1 MDVILLSDLRHTGRR
16 GDVVKVKSGYSR
28 NYLLPRGLAAAATSG
43 NMKWFEQQ
51 RTKIDAA
58 HAEEREVAASRAA
71 EIAGTTIEIA
81 KRAGESETLYG
92 SVTPGEVVDALSA
105 KGIEVDRRD
114 VDLTGGIK
122 TLGEHSVRIDLHPEV
137 VAEVTLVV
145 VAEA

>member
-16 GDVVKVKSGYSR
+16 GDVIKVKSGYAR
-28 NYLLPRGLAAAATSG
+28 NYLLPRGLAAAATNG
-43 NMKWFEQQ
+43 NMKLFESQ

-58 HAEEREVAASRAA
+58 HAVERDVAAQRAA
-71 EIAGTTIEIA
+71 EIAGVSIEIA

-92 SVTPGEVVDALSA
+92 SVTPGEVVDALAA

-137 VAEVTLVV
+137 VAEVTLQVV
-145 VAEA
+145 PED